1 MDSLCSPLTPDV
13 RWLEH
18 PVAHKTLLLA
28 SVLAAAMGRVAAAPP
43 AVTPTPPV
51 DLVPTPPAGRAR
63 LSKPLFK
70 GVELYSWQ
78 QAGTWCFSLLPG
90 TNRNKEPSEV
100 RHPTAAICSVALL
113 KARLATLAP
122 GELVFW
128 ETGGEYASCPAP
140 LREELTR
147 YCASIGIVLR

>member
-1 MDSLCSPLTPDV
+1 M
-13 RWLEH
+13 
-18 PVAHKTLLLA
+18 AYKTVLLA
-28 SVLAAAMGRVAAAPP
+28 SVLAAATGCVATAPP
-43 AVTPTPPV
+43 VVTSTPTV
-51 DLVPTPPAGRAR
+51 DLVPTPPAGQAR

-78 QAGTWCFSLLPG
+78 QDGTWCFSLLPG

-100 RHPTAAICSVALL
+100 HHPSAAVCSVALL
-113 KARLATLAP
+113 RARLATLAP

-128 ETGGEYASCPAP
+128 ETGGEYGSCPAT

-147 YCASIGIVLR
+147 YCASIELVLR